1 MATKLTFLKSTLL
14 PFLVLLIFI
23 FASPGAQADIFRQE
37 KFTSPKGVYIVVF
50 TEMAHTRYAKEEML
64 EDVDNVNNILYRVDF
79 IPNGEIEPLVSSTY
93 TDVYGWEKAGR
104 PARIKDIFKNMLWSP
119 EEDYIIMP
127 VEAWASAPDTEASI
141 ALALDPALPW
151 DKASVSLDNISW
163 LDALSFIGDYHLD
176 CDYGVAWFNGE
187 EGSVVSLKDS
197 ESPIGYEL
205 VSVNAKKVTIRTV
218 LDNCRMQELPPR
230 CFTHDLATGSEEPA
244 ACPPRTKPK
253 K

>member
-1 MATKLTFLKSTLL
+1 M
-14 PFLVLLIFI
+14 II
-23 FASPGAQADIFRQE
+23 SPG
-37 KFTSPKGVYIVVF
+37 
-50 TEMAHTRYAKEEML
+50 
-64 EDVDNVNNILYRVDF
+64 
-79 IPNGEIEPLVSSTY
+79 
-93 TDVYGWEKAGR
+93 
-104 PARIKDIFKNMLWSP
+104 
-119 EEDYIIMP
+119 
-127 VEAWASAPDTEASI
+127 
-141 ALALDPALPW
+141 
-151 DKASVSLDNISW
+151 
-163 LDALSFIGDYHLD
+163 SFIGDYHLD

-253 K
+253 KYFRKVRRKPVKSVKKQ